1 MGSRIR
7 RFLSRKRRAI
17 SRLGRVRRSSG
28 RGSGDGSGADGSGTE
43 MGRMKRSRKED
54 VDELWTAW
62 YNSVHDCGNIAV
74 AVQDLRIEENE
85 NS

>member
-1 MGSRIR
+1 
-7 RFLSRKRRAI
+7 
-17 SRLGRVRRSSG
+17 
-28 RGSGDGSGADGSGTE
+28 

-85 NS
+85 TS